1 MVFINDILKMLYSID
16 ADIEQKKWVRGIV
29 KCLLLVIVGACT
41 VLCILWFI
49 AFLFNHIDYVII
61 VVGGIGSIILLIR
74 SALPERPKQREKAV
88 YIKKNESMIGYDTI
102 TLESTYKRIREGM
115 FHIITETADL
125 IGVKKPTSSSQ
136 MDAPTHYDIISNVPV
151 YHLLVAKIGGE
162 NDVYTIMGLLQ
173 NVLEQKLNDNEFNGI
188 SQTVFFHNGQAYPS
202 IMIDNVRN
210 LGNML
215 QIDVVIV
222 SGHYCR
228 YRERRMHEQI
238 NKNLFDNPRDDDF

>member
-1 MVFINDILKMLYSID
+1 MKVIKDIIKIIYSID
-16 ADIEQKKWVRGIV
+16 SDINQKKWVRGIA
-29 KCLLLVIVGACT
+29 KCLLLVIVGVCT
-41 VLCILWFI
+41 VLCVLWFI
-49 AFLFNHIDYVII
+49 ALLYNHIDYVII
-61 VVGGIGSIILLIR
+61 VVGGIGSIILIIR
-74 SALPERPKQREKAV
+74 SALPERPKQREEVVRIQKS
-88 YIKKNESMIGYDTI
+88 ESTIEYDTI

-115 FHIITETADL
+115 FHIIIEIADL
-125 IGVKKPTSSSQ
+125 IGVKKPASFSQ

-151 YHLLVAKIGGE
+151 YHLLVAKTGSE
-162 NDVYTIMGLLQ
+162 NDVYTVMGLLQ
-173 NVLEQKLNDNEFNGI
+173 NVLEQKLNNNEFNGI
-188 SQTVFFHNGQAYPS
+188 TQTVFFYNGQAYPS

-228 YRERRMHEQI
+228 YRERRIHEQL

>member
-1 MVFINDILKMLYSID
+1 MKVIKDIIKIIYSID
-16 ADIEQKKWVRGIV
+16 SDINQKKWGRGIA
-29 KCLLLVIVGACT
+29 KCLLLVIVGVCT
-41 VLCILWFI
+41 VLCVLWFI
-49 AFLFNHIDYVII
+49 ALLYNHIDYVII
-61 VVGGIGSIILLIR
+61 VVGGIGSIILIIR
-74 SALPERPKQREKAV
+74 SALPERPKQREEVVRIQKSE
-88 YIKKNESMIGYDTI
+88 NTMEYDTI

-115 FHIITETADL
+115 FHIIIEIADL
-125 IGVKKPTSSSQ
+125 IGVKKPASFSQ

-151 YHLLVAKIGGE
+151 YHLLVAKTGSE
-162 NDVYTIMGLLQ
+162 NDVYTVMGLLQ
-173 NVLEQKLNDNEFNGI
+173 NVLEQKLNNNEFNGI
-188 SQTVFFHNGQAYPS
+188 SQTVFFYNGQAYPS

-228 YRERRMHEQI
+228 YRERRIHEQL